1 MCLCVCPT
9 DGILRLW
16 LWNDIF
22 CFVFYLDVI
31 WLDGTRKTENK
42 RPSDFSFTFFHPR
55 KKQKT
60 NLVAPYWTSSP
71 YLGQLIR
78 ICTHP
83 PWNFF
88 FKDFHLKCS
97 GVCFLSVSK
106 TFNFKFFCF
115 LPVNTRHVIH
125 LKLCSLCVYRLRD
138 EIKRRTVYESLQ
150 GTLLDICYFFMNII
164 PKRFKGAGGRRR
176 KKYLEHPERATC
188 NRN

>member
-1 MCLCVCPT
+1 MCVSDWWDPSTLTLERYFLFCLLSGRDLT
-9 DGILRLW
+9 WWDEKDG
-16 LWNDIF
+16 
-22 CFVFYLDVI
+22 
-31 WLDGTRKTENK
+31 
-42 RPSDFSFTFFHPR
+42 
-55 KKQKT
+55 KQKT
-60 NLVAPYWTSSP
+60 LRFFFYLFPPSEKNKKNLVAPYWTSSP